1 MNLTD
6 EMSRYENRVPEEDRF
21 FPGSP
26 EQQEK
31 DKKNDLERNQRRLQ
45 EALFTWDS
53 EVENEPDVAFINNTP
68 TCSLTNLSLSLALRK
83 AGKSTVISLFIGD
96 RTNVFRISLPS
107 GKEGITIADT
117 EQSGKFI
124 RKMQER
130 ISHLYG
136 SRPGHVQFLRLR
148 KYGKKDRLDLIKLA
162 IECTP
167 NIGMLII
174 DNIKDVCQDFN
185 DPVEADRVATMLIQW
200 AQQYNI
206 HIMCVLH
213 LNKGNGLSRGHLGS
227 ELENKAETVFKIR
240 KDDQQN
246 MVYVEPEATRGQPF
260 EKVGFYFDQQGMPII
275 QTAEA
280 MMAKKQD
287 SKVRV
292 DPWEFSSLTHE
303 NLLDEVFKNSD
314 SYGYAEMWKAIKTI
328 AQRHSIILGNNK
340 ATEWLTYYKTE
351 GMVIQNESRKY
362 IKKPL

>member
-1 MNLTD
+1 MSLTD
-6 EMSRYENRVPEEDRF
+6 ELKKYENGPENKPY

-26 EQQEK
+26 EHKAEVK
-31 DKKNDLERNQRRLQ
+31 ARELDRKRKRLT
-45 EALFTWDS
+45 EALFTWES
-53 EVENEPDVAFINNTP
+53 EVENEPDIAFINNTP

-83 AGKSTVISLFIGD
+83 AGKSTVISLFVGD
-96 RTNVFRISLPS
+96 RSNVFRISLPS
-107 GKEGITIADT
+107 GKDNIMIVDT

-124 RKMQER
+124 RKMQDR

-136 SRPGHVQFLRLR
+136 SKPRHVQFLRLR
-148 KYGKKDRLDLIKLA
+148 KYSKKERMEFIKLA

-167 NIGMLII
+167 NMGMLII

-185 DPVEADRVATMLIQW
+185 DPAEADKVATLLIQW
-200 AQQYNI
+200 AQEYNI

-246 MVYVEPEATRGQPF
+246 LVIVEPEATRGAPF
-260 EKVGFYFDQQGMPII
+260 EPVGFFFDNDGMPVI

-280 MMAKKQD
+280 MLARKQD
-287 SKVRV
+287 SKIKV
-292 DPWEFSSLTHE
+292 DPWQFSAITHE
-303 NLLDEVFKNSD
+303 NILDEVFKKAD
-314 SYGYAEMWKAIKTI
+314 AYGYEEMWKAIKNI
-328 AQRHSIILGNNK
+328 AQRHSISLGNNK

-351 GMVIQNESRKY
+351 GLVKQNEKRKY
-362 IKKPL
+362 IKKEL

>member
-6 EMSRYENRVPEEDRF
+6 QIRDFENRPADKPY
-21 FPGSP
+21 FPGSD
-26 EQQEK
+26 EERAESRLRE
-31 DKKNDLERNQRRLQ
+31 LERKQKRLQ
-45 EALFTWDS
+45 EVLFTWDT

-68 TCSLTNLSLSLALRK
+68 TCSLTNISLSLALRK

-96 RTNVFRISLPS
+96 RSNTFRISLPV
-107 GKEGITIADT
+107 GKEKIIIGDT

-124 RKMQER
+124 RKMQDR
-130 ISHLYG
+130 IAHLYG
-136 SRPGHVQFLRLR
+136 GKPGHVAFLRLR
-148 KYGKKDRLDLIKLA
+148 KYSKKERMEYIKLA

-167 NIGMLII
+167 DLGMLII
-174 DNIKDVCQDFN
+174 DNIKDVCGDFN
-185 DPVEADRVATMLIQW
+185 DPNEADKIATTLIQW

-227 ELENKAETVFKIR
+227 ELENKAETIFKIR
-240 KDDQQN
+240 KDEQQN
-246 MVYVEPEATRGQPF
+246 LVYVEPEATRGAPF
-260 EKVGFYFDQQGMPII
+260 DKVGFYFDDQGIPVI

-280 MMAKKQD
+280 MLAKKQD
-287 SKVRV
+287 SKVKV
-292 DPWEFSSLTHE
+292 EPWEFSAITHE

-314 SYGYAEMWKAIKTI
+314 TYGYAEMWKAIKNI
-328 AQRHSIILGNNK
+328 AQRHSINLGNNK

-351 GMVIQNESRKY
+351 GLVKQNENRKY

>member
-6 EMSRYENRVPEEDRF
+6 EMGRIERAPIEGRF

-26 EQQEK
+26 EQIAK
-31 DKKNDLERNQRRLQ
+31 DKLSEMDRKLQRLS
-45 EALFTWDS
+45 EALFTWDT
-53 EVENEPDVAFINNTP
+53 EVENEPDIAFINNTP
-68 TCSLTNLSLSLALRK
+68 TCSLTNISLSLALRK
-83 AGKSTVISLFIGD
+83 AGKSTVISLFVGD
-96 RTNVFRISLPS
+96 RSNSFRISLPA
-107 GKEGITIADT
+107 GKEKIIIGDT

-124 RKMQER
+124 RKMQDR
-130 ISHLYG
+130 IVHLYG
-136 SRPGHVQFLRLR
+136 GQPGHVSFLRLR
-148 KYGKKDRLDLIKLA
+148 KYSKKERMEYIKLA

-167 NIGMLII
+167 DLGMLII

-185 DPVEADRVATMLIQW
+185 DPGEADKVATMLIQW

-240 KDDQQN
+240 KDEQQN
-246 MVYVEPEATRGQPF
+246 LVFVEPEATRGAPF
-260 EKVGFYFDQQGMPII
+260 DKVGFYFDEQGLPVI

-280 MMAKKQD
+280 MLAKKQD
-287 SKVRV
+287 SKVKV
-292 DPWEFSSLTHE
+292 EPWEFSVITHE
-303 NLLDEVFKNSD
+303 NLLEEVFKNSD
-314 SYGYAEMWKAIKTI
+314 AYGYAEMWKAIKSI
-328 AQRHSIILGNNK
+328 AQKHSINLGNNK

-351 GMVIQNESRKY
+351 GLVKQNENRKY